1 MLQSLAAK
9 PNLFAPYKGEQIM
22 LSASDR
28 AKLQDGALKP
38 YKKPTLIKGPVLS
51 AVTAEDQ
58 TVSGI
63 APIN

>member
-1 MLQSLAAK
+1 
-9 PNLFAPYKGEQIM
+9 M

-63 APIN
+63 PPIN